1 MASLPAHARLEAM
14 SRPSRPATYAD
25 IEALPANVVGEILGG
40 ILHVHPRPALP
51 HAVAASA
58 LSGELGPPFQRGR
71 GGPGGWIILYEPEL
85 HLIEDVVVPDLA
97 GWRRERVPDLTKA
110 YSTVAP
116 DWICEVLSDSTEAVD
131 RAKKIPIF
139 ARDAVAHVW
148 LVDPIV
154 QTVEVFRLDGDS
166 YRLVTTHCGDAKAR
180 IEPFDAIE
188 IELAA
193 LWAR

>member
-1 MASLPAHARLEAM
+1 MASLPAHARLDVMA
-14 SRPSRPATYAD
+14 RPSRPATYAD
-25 IEALPANVVGEILGG
+25 IEALPPNVVGEILGG

-51 HAVAASA
+51 HAVAATG
-58 LSGELGPPFQRGR
+58 LSGELSPPFQRGR
-71 GGPGGWIILYEPEL
+71 GGPGGWIILHEPEL

-97 GWRRERVPDLTKA
+97 GWRRERAPDLTKA
-110 YSTVAP
+110 CSTVAP
-116 DWICEVLSDSTEAVD
+116 DWVCEVLSESTEAVD
-131 RAKKIPIF
+131 RAKKMPIF

-154 QTVEVFRLDGDS
+154 QTVEVFRLDGES
-166 YRLVTTHCGDAKAR
+166 YRLVGTHCGDAKAR

-188 IELAA
+188 IEIAA

>member
-1 MASLPAHARLEAM
+1 MASHSAHARLEAM

-58 LSGELGPPFQRGR
+58 LNGELGPPFQRGR
-71 GGPGGWIILYEPEL
+71 GGPGGWIILHEPEL
-85 HLIEDVVVPDLA
+85 HLVEDVVVPDLA
-97 GWRRERVPDLTKA
+97 GWRRERAPDLTKA
-110 YSTVAP
+110 HSTVAP
-116 DWICEVLSDSTEAVD
+116 DWVCEVLSDSTEAVD
-131 RAKKIPIF
+131 RAKKMPIF

-154 QTVEVFRLDGDS
+154 QTVEVFRLDGES
-166 YRLVTTHCGDAKAR
+166 YRLVTTQCGDAKAR

>member
-1 MASLPAHARLEAM
+1 M

-58 LSGELGPPFQRGR
+58 LGGELGPPFQRGR
-71 GGPGGWIILYEPEL
+71 GGPGGWIILDEPEL

-97 GWRRERVPDLTKA
+97 GWRRERAPDLTKA
-110 YSTVAP
+110 FSTVAP
-116 DWICEVLSDSTEAVD
+116 DWICEVLSESTEAVG
-131 RAKKIPIF
+131 RAKKMPIF

-148 LVDPIV
+148 LVDPVV

-166 YRLVTTHCGDAKAR
+166 YRLVGTHCGDAKAR

-188 IELAA
+188 IEIAA